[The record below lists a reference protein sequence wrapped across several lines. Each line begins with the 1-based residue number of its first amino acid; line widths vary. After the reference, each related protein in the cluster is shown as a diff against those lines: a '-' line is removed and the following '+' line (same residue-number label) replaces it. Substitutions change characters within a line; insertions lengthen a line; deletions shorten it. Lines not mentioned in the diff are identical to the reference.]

1 MEEKQSFGKHLLS
14 SCLRSQAPLSGV
26 GVSLHDDSLDLGHD
40 SVVARGHRG
49 RRHHR
54 DGQADGLA
62 LGSHNHD
69 LLVDFN
75 AILVPDRK
83 EIYLR

>member
-1 MEEKQSFGKHLLS
+1 MEEKQSFGNHLLS
-14 SCLRSQAPLSGV
+14 SCLRSKAPLPGV
-26 GVSLHDDSLDLGHD
+26 GVSLHDDTLDLGND
-40 SVVARGHRG
+40 TVITG
-49 RRHHR
+49 RHGGSRHHG